1 MSERLVRNLSILKL
15 LLKATPKQ
23 RRVILEA
30 ATDEFI
36 VTLCEVALNVLHG
49 NVPLTPQQYQRL
61 KRRRNEIKIVA
72 DKKVGVRRKRR
83 LINQQGGFLLP
94 LLSVA
99 IPFITSL
106 ITSK

>member
-1 MSERLVRNLSILKL
+1 MSARLLRNLPLLKL

-30 ATDEFI
+30 AADELI
-36 VTLCEVALNVLHG
+36 VTLCEVALNVVHG
-49 NVPLTPQQYQRL
+49 NIPLTPQQYQKL
-61 KRRRNEIKIVA
+61 KRRRSEIKIVA

-94 LLSVA
+94 LLSAA